1 MSAAPTGRRPLT
13 LALDAATYT
22 GSVALLDGR
31 ELVGEREA
39 AMRGA
44 DEERLMPAVAD
55 LLRETGAAPS
65 DVGAVVCGG
74 GPGSFT
80 SLRIAAAIGKGVA
93 TARQI
98 PLRTVSSLWLVPAGA
113 RPAFAPGEYLVVL
126 DAMRGEWFA
135 ATVVVDAQGRPGA
148 PGPWALT
155 ALAVLEARA
164 EAGARV
170 VGPAPF
176 GGHLPH
182 ARGVAQW
189 YEPGPALGAPV
200 DLDAWEP
207 DYGRK
212 AQAQVTWE
220 AAHGRPLEP

>member
-1 MSAAPTGRRPLT
+1 MSAAPTGRPPLT

-22 GSVALLDGR
+22 GSVALFEGR
-31 ELVGEREA
+31 ALVGEREA

-44 DEERLMPAVAD
+44 EEERLMPAVAE
-55 LLRETGAAPS
+55 LLRDTGATPG
-65 DVGAVVCGG
+65 DVGTMVCGG

-80 SLRIAAAIGKGVA
+80 SLRIAAAIGKGIA
-93 TARQI
+93 SAREI
-98 PLRTVSSLWLVPAGA
+98 PMHTVSSLWLVPAGA
-113 RPAFAPGEYLVVL
+113 RPAFAPGEYVVVL

-135 ATVVVDAQGRPGA
+135 APVLVDEQGRA
-148 PGPWALT
+148 GPPSPWTLT
-155 ALAVLEARA
+155 ATAALEARA
-164 EAGARV
+164 AAGARV

-182 ARGVAQW
+182 ARGVGQW
-189 YEPGPALGAPV
+189 YGAGLALGDPV
-200 DLDAWEP
+200 SLDGWEP

-220 AAHGRPLEP
+220 AAHGRPLGP